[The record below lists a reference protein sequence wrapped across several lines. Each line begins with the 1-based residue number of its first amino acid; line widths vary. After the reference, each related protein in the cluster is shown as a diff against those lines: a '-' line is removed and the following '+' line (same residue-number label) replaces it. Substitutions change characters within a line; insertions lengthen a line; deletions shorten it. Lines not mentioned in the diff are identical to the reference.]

1 MDQSPSHDMLITMVT
16 AISAGVILIAASKLV
31 RTSSIVLLL
40 IGGMLLGPEFLG
52 LIKPESLGDGLR
64 VIVSLAVGLI
74 LFEGGLTLDLAG
86 YRSAS
91 KLIRRLLSVGILTT
105 LIATAVAIRLTFDKP
120 WNISLLAASLVIV
133 TGPTVIAPLLKRI
146 KINTKLHNIL
156 HWEGVLIDPLG
167 VFVALLIFEWII
179 GQGGGMVLSRF
190 ILRFVSGIGIGIA
203 GGYGIYQLLRS
214 RLIPEDMM
222 NVTSLALAVLIFG
235 VTDTLFSEA
244 GLLAVTVA
252 GFVLGVKRPVE
263 LKQIRH
269 FKAEITDLLIGML
282 FMLLAARLSISQ
294 FADFGV
300 RGVLLVALVMLVV
313 RPLNIFVSSVGLDF
327 NWREKAFLG
336 WVAPRGIVAA
346 SMASYITIR
355 LQAAD
360 LFEKPQFV
368 ETFTYS
374 IITATVLIQGFTAGP
389 LAQAL
394 NLKRPAPTG
403 WMIIGAHPLGRRLAR
418 FIQRA
423 AKLPAV
429 LIDTNPRAVNE
440 SRNEGLNAL
449 ILDAREAE
457 VEDREE
463 FQAVGNLLTLTDN
476 EELNVLLCQ
485 RWAPVVGRD
494 HVFRWTS
501 AKTKAREAVETPG
514 RVVWSSLPKPSLLS
528 AELQRGEASI
538 IHSHGGILD
547 PGNLTTPLLA
557 VLNKTVFI
565 DPGPQKKDA
574 NAPGQGER
582 LYLKREAD
590 YLIRS
595 LRPELVTRLDVENID
610 DLFEKMID
618 LVIRLFPKIPK
629 DEILSELQERE
640 KSFPTALGH
649 GIAVPHAYSHAL
661 ESRVCTLAQIPNGVD
676 FNAPDGEPVRLAF
689 LLLSPTGDP
698 EGHLATMA
706 EIARLV
712 IDKQTRKRLIEA
724 EDPADLLVLVN
735 RVDPVLSQPAGMRAA
750 KSDSRDEESQP

>member
-1 MDQSPSHDMLITMVT
+1 MEHSPTHDMLITMVT
-16 AISAGVILIAASKLV
+16 AISAGVILIAISKLI
-31 RTSSIVLLL
+31 RTSAIVLLL
-40 IGGMLLGPEFLG
+40 IGGMLLGPEFLDI
-52 LIKPESLGDGLR
+52 IKPESLGDGLR

-74 LFEGGLTLDLAG
+74 LFEGGLTLDLEG

-91 KLIRRLLSVGILTT
+91 KLIRRLLSLGILTT
-105 LIATAVAIRLTFDKP
+105 LLATAVAIHLTFDKP
-120 WNISLLAASLVIV
+120 WNISFLAASLVIV

-167 VFVALLIFEWII
+167 VFVALLFFEWII
-179 GQGGGMVLSRF
+179 GQGSTEVLSNF
-190 ILRFVSGIGIGIA
+190 ILRFISGIAIGLA
-203 GGYGIYQLLRS
+203 GGFGIYQLLKS

-235 VTDTLFSEA
+235 ITDTLFTEA

-282 FMLLAARLSISQ
+282 FMLLAARLKLSQ
-294 FADFGV
+294 FSDFGWQ
-300 RGVLLVALVMLVV
+300 GVLLVAIVMIVV
-313 RPLNIFVSSVGLDF
+313 RPLNILISSVGLDF

-355 LQAAD
+355 LQAMGR
-360 LFEKPQFV
+360 FEQPQFI

-374 IITATVLIQGFTAGP
+374 VITATVLIQGFTAGP
-389 LAQAL
+389 FASLLQ
-394 NLKRPAPTG
+394 LKRPAPTG
-403 WMIIGAHPLGRRLAR
+403 WMIIGAHPLGRRIAR
-418 FIQRA
+418 FIERT

-440 SRNEGLNAL
+440 ARNDGLNAL

-457 VEDREE
+457 VEDRDD
-463 FQAVGNLLTLTDN
+463 FQSVGNLIALTDN

-485 RWAPVVGRD
+485 RWAAVVGRD
-494 HVFRWTS
+494 HVYRWTS
-501 AKTKAREAVETPG
+501 GKTKAREAQETPG
-514 RVVWSSLPKPSLLS
+514 RAVWTGLPKPSLLS

-538 IHSHGGILD
+538 IHSHGDIID

-557 VLNKTVFI
+557 AQNKQLII
-565 DPGPQKKDA
+565 DPGAAKKDA
-574 NAPGQGER
+574 SGQAQGER
-582 LYLKREAD
+582 LYLRREAD
-590 YLIRS
+590 YLVRS
-595 LRPELVTRLDVENID
+595 LRPELVTRVEAKDID
-610 DLFEKMID
+610 HLFEQMIEI
-618 LVIRLFPKIPK
+618 VIRLFPKVPK
-629 DEILSELQERE
+629 DETLSELQERE

-661 ESRVCTLAQIPNGVD
+661 ESRVCAVAQIPGGVD

-712 IDKQTRKRLIEA
+712 VDKQTRQRLMDA
-724 EDPADLLVLVN
+724 EDPADVLIIVN
-735 RVDPVLSQPAGMRAA
+735 RVNTLLSQPPGSRSGSSSEVA
-750 KSDSRDEESQP
+750 KKR